1 MDKKK
6 KKIPVTIEK
15 NNLIKLDMTEKDFK
29 IF

>member
-15 NNLIKLDMTEKDFK
+15 ANLIKLDM
-29 IF
+29 